1 VLIHFSG
8 GESSLQQPAIAGQK
22 QQTFSIT
29 ATGIALRISLTY
41 AAFGGLWILFSD
53 QAMVHFFADPK
64 LLVRVSMYKGWFFVA
79 ITSGLLFLMVLGST
93 RRYLRQQLQMRN
105 LLDNIPDMVWLKD
118 VDGVYLSCNPSF
130 ERFFDAQESEI
141 VGHTDYDFVTQE
153 QADFFRQKDKEAL
166 AANEPRKNEEWI
178 TLSADGQRILL
189 ETIKRP
195 LRDENGKVM
204 GVLGIGREI
213 TKLHKAQEALLQSET
228 IMKSIFRVSPIGIGL
243 VSNRVLLEV
252 NDYLCQITGYE
263 REDLIGNSARI
274 LYPSDEDYELVGR
287 EKYRQIR
294 EQGTG
299 TVETRFK
306 TKNGE
311 ILDILLSST
320 PLNTD
325 ALQSGVTFTALDIT
339 ERKRMEEALKE
350 SEGKYRS
357 MMEAMEDA
365 AYICTPEFRIEYQ
378 NMAMTKKIGRDGT
391 GELCYKV
398 IHGVDKKCPWCFHE
412 RVMQGEVIRS
422 EVVSPIDLKTY
433 HISNSPIYHSD
444 GSVSNLSI
452 FRDITETKK
461 MAERLDQ
468 AQRME
473 AIGALAGG
481 IAHDF
486 NNILFPIIGMSEML
500 LEDLPAVSHEHEK
513 VEIIF
518 KAARR
523 AVDLVKQILS
533 FSRQTEHQKIPVKIQ
548 HILIEALK
556 LARSTIPSNIEITQ
570 SLQSD
575 CGLVMADPTQVHQI
589 AMNLVTNAYHAVEKS
604 GGSISIQLKEL
615 VLAGKDWVGT
625 PLEPGKYAVITVS
638 DTGHGIDPAVMGKI
652 FEPYFTTKEVGKGT
666 GLGLSVVHGIA
677 RDHGGDIRVYSEP
690 GIGTAFTVYLPLM
703 KKAPEAVAPE
713 TAIIYETGTE
723 RILLVDDEEP
733 IVRMEQMMLEKLGY
747 HVTTRTSSV
756 EALEA
761 FKANPSAFDLVLTD
775 MTMPNMT
782 GTQLADKL
790 LSIRRDIPIIICTGF
805 SEKTSEEKAKANGI
819 NGFLMK
825 PVVKSDM
832 AKMVHKVLEE
842 AKR

>member
-1 VLIHFSG
+1 VFVHFLG
-8 GESSLQQPAIAGQK
+8 GESSLHQPATAGQK
-22 QQTFSIT
+22 PQTVSIT
-29 ATGIALRISLTY
+29 ATGIALRISLIY
-41 AAFGGLWILFSD
+41 AAFGGAWILFSD
-53 QAMVHFFADPK
+53 QAMAHFFGDPK
-64 LLVRVSMYKGWFFVA
+64 LLVRISIYKGWFFVA
-79 ITSGLLFLMVLGST
+79 ITSCLLFLMVLGST
-93 RRYLRQQLQMRN
+93 RRYLRQQVQMRN

-130 ERFFDAQESEI
+130 ERFFGAQESEI
-141 VGHTDYDFVTQE
+141 VGRTDYDFIPRE
-153 QADFFRQKDKEAL
+153 LADFFRQKDKEAI

-178 TLSADGQRILL
+178 TLAAKDQQILL
-189 ETIKRP
+189 ETIKKP

-213 TKLHKAQEALLQSET
+213 TMLRKAQEALLQSE
-228 IMKSIFRVSPIGIGL
+228 IMMKSIFRVSPIGIGL

-263 REDLIGNSARI
+263 REELIGNSSRI
-274 LYPSDEDYELVGR
+274 LYPSEEDYDLVGR

-294 EQGTG
+294 EKGTG
-299 TVETRFK
+299 TVETHFK

-320 PLNTD
+320 PLNKAD
-325 ALQSGVTFTALDIT
+325 LLSDITFTALDIT

-365 AYICTPEFRIEYQ
+365 AYICTSEFRIEYQ
-378 NMAMTKKIGRDGT
+378 NKAMTNKIGYDST
-391 GELCYKV
+391 GELCYKA
-398 IHGVDKKCPWCFHE
+398 IHGLDKKCPWCFHE

-433 HISNSPIYHSD
+433 HVSNSPIYHSN
-444 GSVSNLSI
+444 GSVSKLSI
-452 FRDITETKK
+452 FRDISETKK
-461 MAERLDQ
+461 MAERLNQ

-500 LEDLPAVSHEHEK
+500 LVDLPAGSPEREN
-513 VEIIF
+513 VEVIF
-518 KAARR
+518 TASKR
-523 AVDLVKQILS
+523 AGELVKQILS
-533 FSRQTEHQKIPVKIQ
+533 FSRQTEHQKIPVRIQ
-548 HILIEALK
+548 SILKEVLK
-556 LARSTIPSNIEITQ
+556 LTRSTIPSNIEITN
-570 SLQSD
+570 SFQSD
-575 CGLVMADPTQVHQI
+575 CGLVMADPAQIHQI
-589 AMNLVTNAYHAVEKS
+589 AMNLVTNAYHAVEDS

-615 VLAGKDWVGT
+615 VLMDEDGADYS
-625 PLEPGKYAVITVS
+625 LESGKYAVMTVS
-638 DTGHGIDPAVMGKI
+638 DTGHGIDPAVIGKI

-666 GLGLSVVHGIA
+666 GLGLSVVHGIVK
-677 RDHGGDIRVYSEP
+677 DHGGDIRVYSEP
-690 GIGTAFTVYLPLM
+690 GKGTAFTVYLPLM
-703 KKAPEAVAPE
+703 KKALEAVAAE
-713 TAIIYETGTE
+713 NAIIYATGTE

-747 HVTTRTSSV
+747 HVTARTSSV

-775 MTMPNMT
+775 MTMPNII
-782 GTQLADKL
+782 GTQLAEKL
-790 LSIRRDIPIIICTGF
+790 LSIRPDIPIIICTGF
-805 SEKTSEEKAKANGI
+805 SEKTSEAKARANGI
-819 NGFLMK
+819 RGFLMK

-832 AKMVHKVLEE
+832 AKMVRKVLGE
-842 AKR
+842 AKA